1 VDIGDADNLGHI
13 VEHAPDL
20 IYVYDQ
26 VQHKNAYT
34 NRCIG
39 QKLGYSNED
48 IKAMG
53 ADLMP
58 MLIHPDD
65 LPSVFSHF
73 AAIRELEDG
82 EAATLEY
89 RLRHNEGHWVWLL
102 SHDTVYARDAAN
114 KVTHHIGAASDISAQ
129 KLAESEALAAQLK
142 ETATNEELKEFA
154 YAISHDMKAPSN
166 TMKLILT
173 ELQEELC
180 CAPDSPEGHLLSLAN
195 TTIDRMQRLV
205 EDVLHYTQV
214 IGQELRLE
222 KIDLE
227 AILRE
232 LTILLKADIHA
243 KGAEISIGPLPC
255 VKGSETQLMI
265 LFQNLISNALKFSR
279 PGIAPKV
286 HINAKQGNLPNT
298 FVISVSDN
306 GVGIPEER
314 FDQIFKLFKKLGSH
328 PDFDGTGLGLAACR
342 RIALNHNSLISV
354 DSVVGEGSTFYLEL
368 EAA

>member
-1 VDIGDADNLGHI
+1 MDIGHADNLGHI

-26 VQHKNAYT
+26 VEHKNAYM

-39 QKLGYSNED
+39 QKLGYSHDD
-48 IKAMG
+48 IQAMG
-53 ADLMP
+53 ADIMP
-58 MLIHPDD
+58 ILIHPDD

-73 AAIRELEDG
+73 EAIRKLEDG
-82 EAATLEY
+82 ETARLEY

-102 SHDTVYARDAAN
+102 SHDTVYARDAEN

-129 KLAESEALAAQLK
+129 KRAESDALAAQIK

-173 ELQEELC
+173 ELQEEMS

-214 IGQELRLE
+214 IGQDPRLE

-227 AILRE
+227 LLLHE
-232 LTILLKADIHA
+232 LTIILKADILD
-243 KGAEISIGPLPC
+243 KGAQITIGSMPC
-255 VKGSETQLMI
+255 VRGCETQLMI

-279 PGIAPKV
+279 PGTAPVV
-286 HINAKQGNLPNT
+286 HITATPRKTPDT
-298 FVISVSDN
+298 FLISVTDN

-314 FDQIFKLFKKLGSH
+314 FDQIFKLFKKLSTG
-328 PDFDGTGLGLAACR
+328 PDYDGTGLGLAACR
-342 RIALNHNSLISV
+342 RIALNHNALISV
-354 DSVVGEGSTFYLEL
+354 DSVVGEGSTFSLEL